1 MSVVS
6 LQMAPNV
13 LPVGASQQPL
23 LDLDGIKALFRK
35 GMQHAKDKYF
45 SVVFPK
51 NNALCDYQLDRVNAA
66 QDLSTLMNAIWLGNN
81 NATWCNSFWSP
92 KAICDGCEIR
102 YTGIQFGYGQTGWYF
117 FYGITGNFCFNLSFF
132 RQEIAPPDVVE
143 IDRGE
148 AVRWLVLGGYGTIP
162 NAGDVV
168 PQWFSLQP
176 EWIYMKYTQP
186 SYSTFTLI
194 GQGTTKA
201 ISLSSVDPMSFLID
215 MTFTDTNGASH
226 SFKTTLRANTPPT
239 PNFPNSCLCG
249 YGLGTFYYSYTD
261 MSCTFAVNNGAEST
275 GKAWTDHQYVRGGIP
290 NSTYMQALAAI
301 GPQKVS
307 SGWLWF
313 ALQDEQSGLQYML
326 THFFADAFYQKDILG
341 RPKNNSI
348 PMDIINV
355 YKEGKTYFLPEDP
368 IMNAKN
374 LNVVLAQTVSV
385 NGLDMPA
392 AYNITLPGGKRVV
405 LKIATA
411 PNVYPTSFAPYE
423 TPAFLYTPD
432 GQKIGYGLIEANFY
446 LDNKTLAQRMIASAG
461 GNAGD
466 PTQVNLILDVLNKKI
481 NGWRKFLAVLIVLLP
496 LWILL
501 TAILFVMYKKE
512 MRGLRMGL
520 VVAILMLLYLMVN
533 MVSSGVN

>member
-1 MSVVS
+1 MNKMSVVAS
-6 LQMAPNV
+6 KA
-13 LPVGASQQPL
+13 LPVGDVLPPL
-23 LDLDGIKALFRK
+23 LDIDGIKALFKK
-35 GMQHAKDKYF
+35 GMQHAKNNYF
-45 SVVFPK
+45 SVIYPR
-51 NNALCDYQLDRVNAA
+51 NDALCDYQLDRVNAA

-117 FYGITGNFCFNLSFF
+117 FYGIAGNFCFNLSFF
-132 RQEIAPPDVVE
+132 RQEIAPPDAVE
-143 IDRGE
+143 IDRSE

-176 EWIYMKYTQP
+176 EWIHMKYSQP
-186 SYSTFTLI
+186 SYSTFSLV
-194 GQGTTKA
+194 GQGTTKT
-201 ISLSSVDPMSFLID
+201 ISLTSIDPMSFLID
-215 MTFTDTNGASH
+215 MNFTDTNGTNH
-226 SFKTTLRANTPPT
+226 SFKTTLRANAPPT

-261 MSCTFAVNNGAEST
+261 MDCTFSVDNGSENI
-275 GKAWTDHQYVRGGIP
+275 GKGWTDHQYVKGGIP
-290 NSTYMQALAAI
+290 NSTYMQALTAI

-313 ALQDEQSGLQYML
+313 AIQDEQSGLQYML
-326 THFFADAFYQKDILG
+326 THFFKDAFYQNDILNANK
-341 RPKNNSI
+341 PKTTTI
-348 PMDIINV
+348 PMDIVNV
-355 YKEGKTYFLPEDP
+355 YKEGKTYFLPDDP
-368 IMNAKN
+368 VMDASN
-374 LNVVLAQTVSV
+374 LNVQLSQTVQGL
-385 NGLDMPA
+385 NGLSMPA
-392 AYNITLPGGKRVV
+392 AYNITLPGGKEVV

-411 PNVYPTSFAPYE
+411 PNIYPTAFAPYE
-423 TPAFLYTPD
+423 TPAFVYNKS

-466 PTQVNLILDVLNKKI
+466 PAQINLILDVLNKKM

-496 LWILL
+496 LWI
-501 TAILFVMYKKE
+501 ILVAVFFVMYKKE
-512 MRGLRMGL
+512 MRGARTGL
-520 VVAILMLLYLMVN
+520 VVAIMMLLILAVN
-533 MVSSGVN
+533 MASS